1 MNGYLGGALVP
12 GTFDRSRGRALT
24 REVSPDFVEA
34 VSEYF
39 TTKTPNYEAARGSQ
53 EAYFA
58 ALRAHGSEVVVLPPL
73 EGFPDCSFTE
83 DTAVILD
90 DSVVIPNLG
99 HPSRNGEQDS
109 IAEFLAD
116 DFEIHSM
123 PAGATLDGGDVVFY
137 DDRFLVG
144 VSTRTNQEGA
154 DFLSEHARKV
164 GMDVQLFK
172 VPKTTL
178 HLTTVCSSP
187 RPGTI
192 VAAEGHL
199 KKEDLSFA
207 EEVIWIPEEEGY
219 AANTI
224 AYGDRIIMADGY
236 KKTRRLLMDAG
247 FSITAIDM
255 SEFREVDASLTCLS
269 VFIG

>member
-1 MNGYLGGALVP
+1 VP
-12 GTFDRSRGRALT
+12 GTFDRTRGRALT
-24 REVSPDFVEA
+24 REVSPEYADA
-34 VSEYF
+34 VSNYF
-39 TTKTPNYEAARGSQ
+39 TTRAPDYEAARGAQ
-53 EAYFA
+53 DAYFA

-73 EGFPDCSFTE
+73 EGYPDCSFTE

-90 DSVVIPNLG
+90 DCVVIPNLG
-99 HPSRNGEQDS
+99 HPSRDGEQDS

-116 DFEIHSM
+116 DFEIHRM

-144 VSTRTNQEGA
+144 VSTRTNREGA
-154 DFLSEHARKV
+154 SFLSKRAREV
-164 GMDVQLFK
+164 GLDVQLFD
-172 VPKTTL
+172 VPESTL

-187 RPGTI
+187 RAGTM

-199 KKEDLSFA
+199 KEEDLAFA

-236 KKTRRLLMDAG
+236 KKSRQLMMDAG
-247 FSITAIDM
+247 FSVTTIDM